1 MLGVMDSDVLC
12 DLTEMVLE
20 GRAKE
25 ALETARQIGL
35 DGVSYGQAVRDW
47 ASLMH
52 RIAILQRVPDALT
65 DSDSALA
72 RIRTLASS
80 MTSEEV
86 QLDYQI
92 LLQARADMAQAPDE
106 YAGFTMAI
114 LRMLAFKPA
123 GFAPGGKVA
132 LPARVALGCRI
143 IQLHYAA
150 SDREV
155 VALVQ
160 ESPYLQYFLGF
171 ESFTDAVPFSSRTV
185 ARFRAR
191 IPDKAVRPAVRLL
204 RSFQ

>member
-1 MLGVMDSDVLC
+1 MSLLDQAIAFCAGDVTIEKVRAMLGVMDSDVLC

-72 RIRTLASS
+72 RIRTLASI
-80 MTSEEV
+80 MTPEEV

-123 GFAPGGKVA
+123 GFAPGRQG
-132 LPARVALGCRI
+132 ARKKAGTG
-143 IQLHYAA
+143 
-150 SDREV
+150 
-155 VALVQ
+155 
-160 ESPYLQYFLGF
+160 SPDDQG
-171 ESFTDAVPFSSRTV
+171 E
-185 ARFRAR
+185 
-191 IPDKAVRPAVRLL
+191 
-204 RSFQ
+204 